1 MWKLCLELSEDK
13 TKVIARLP
21 GEVDLGGELNQNE
34 LNEQLVAMNAEKMF
48 VVEGE
53 VVRFINCA
61 KERKAEAYEG
71 IVIAE
76 KRNAQVE
83 VELSNNDMLASM
95 NVVGAYGG
103 RGLRGPEIVQALAQ
117 ARVSKGINKLALKKV
132 LVVSTQLKPGE
143 TFSQPVAVG
152 KQPIKGKDAL
162 FTPLV
167 KDITKR
173 ILKPKDGQSAS
184 DKI

>member
-1 MWKLCLELSEDK
+1 M
-13 TKVIARLP
+13 
-21 GEVDLGGELNQNE
+21 
-34 LNEQLVAMNAEKMF
+34 
-48 VVEGE
+48 
-53 VVRFINCA
+53 RFINCA

-162 FTPLV
+162 LLLSLKTSPNASSNPKTANLLATKLIYVTSV
-167 KDITKR
+167 KLSRLT
-173 ILKPKDGQSAS
+173 
-184 DKI
+184 